1 MRNGRS
7 PCKSRPEK
15 QDWMIDFPC
24 SGSHLKGVHSQKSS
38 WHLPIPFLLLCVGCT
53 HLSHTPKPGAGK
65 HPEPGIFQRWCRNL
79 AGLHPLAG
87 KATPPKAQAL
97 VRVGTVRTV
106 SKDGSYVIAELDPGM
121 MVATGNFLLVTETGG
136 EPARLKVAE
145 ITSPFFVADIE
156 QGSPQPGDPL
166 RQ

>member
-1 MRNGRS
+1 
-7 PCKSRPEK
+7 
-15 QDWMIDFPC
+15 MIDFSW
-24 SGSHLKGVHSQKSS
+24 SGSHLKVVHSLKTS
-38 WHLPIPFLLLCVGCT
+38 WPLPIPFLILCVGCT
-53 HLSHTPKPGAGK
+53 HLIQTPKPGVGK
-65 HPEPGIFQRWCRNL
+65 YPEPGIFQKWCRNL
-79 AGLHPLAG
+79 AGFHPFAE
-87 KATPPKAQAL
+87 KAPPLKAQAL

-121 MVATGNFLLVTETGG
+121 MVAKGNFLLVTETGG

-145 ITSPFFVADIE
+145 ITPPFFVADIE

>member
-1 MRNGRS
+1 M
-7 PCKSRPEK
+7 
-15 QDWMIDFPC
+15 
-24 SGSHLKGVHSQKSS
+24 
-38 WHLPIPFLLLCVGCT
+38 
-53 HLSHTPKPGAGK
+53 
-65 HPEPGIFQRWCRNL
+65 
-79 AGLHPLAG
+79 
-87 KATPPKAQAL
+87 
-97 VRVGTVRTV
+97 VRTV